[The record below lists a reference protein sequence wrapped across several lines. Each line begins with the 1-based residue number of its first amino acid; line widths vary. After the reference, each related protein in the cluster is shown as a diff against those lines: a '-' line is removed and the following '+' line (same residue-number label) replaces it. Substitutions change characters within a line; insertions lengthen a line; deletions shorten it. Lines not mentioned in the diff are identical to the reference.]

1 MRFLLPLFALCAAPV
16 AAQMPLDS
24 LYLMTQMW
32 HDLPAAEVK
41 AVGLAAGAERPDEV
55 TGALTVLTAR
65 DLAPFRRADPMQ
77 VLQHVAGVNVSEED
91 GFGLRP
97 NIGLRGSG
105 SERSARITVMEDGL
119 LAAPAPYTAPAAYY
133 FPTIARMS
141 SVEVMKGSSQI
152 AFGPATSGGA
162 LNLVSTRIPTEELA
176 GSICIETGEYRG
188 QRAHVA
194 VGGTASLERG
204 DIGYLVEYLGQSSDG
219 FKEVDGGAPSGFDKA
234 DRLVKL
240 RWSPAGRFVQH
251 WTLKAGDVDEV
262 SNETYVGLSEADFAA
277 NPFRR
282 YAGTAED
289 VMTAGQTQLSLTH
302 ELETARWQGTTA
314 VYRTTFERNW
324 YKLDR
329 LVDSAG
335 AVVRLPDAFEGSAF
349 EVLRGRTT
357 VGAERLDLKSN
368 NRVYFAEG
376 VQHRG
381 VWGQPGAAVRVAYGM
396 RAHRDGVDR
405 FEWRDGYRMEEGQ
418 MVLTVPGT
426 PGSAANRVDGAEALA
441 GFVRAT
447 LRKGEWTLTPGVRH
461 ESIRMD
467 RTTYSTADL
476 DRLEAGTFRE
486 NRMRVWLPGVG
497 VHRNFKAG
505 LSAFGGVHRGFQPAG
520 SAPGTEPE
528 RSWNSELGIRLSRR
542 ALSAQITAYHTA
554 FQHLLGSDMAA
565 SGGTGTGDA
574 FNGGSARA
582 QGLEFECAWDPLVR
596 SQGIWSLPI
605 RASYTYTDA
614 RFTESFESDFEPWGT
629 VTTGDRLPY
638 LAPHTAALSA
648 TLTRATFHLDL
659 ATRYTAAMRTSPGTT
674 PDPLATDPALLL
686 DAGLRADLTPH
697 LQARLSA
704 SNLLNSVY
712 AAARRPYGLRPG
724 PPRMLRA
731 ALTWTF

>member
-1 MRFLLPLFALCAAPV
+1 MQYFLPVLLLFAAPV
-16 AAQMPLDS
+16 VAQMPLDS

-65 DLAPFRRADPMQ
+65 DLAPFRHADPMR
-77 VLQHVAGVNVSEED
+77 VLQQVAGVNISEED

-162 LNLVSTRIPTEELA
+162 INLVSTKIPTALLA
-176 GSICIETGEYRG
+176 GSICIETGEYGG
-188 QRAHVA
+188 QRTHVA
-194 VGGTASLERG
+194 VGGTQVLKRG
-204 DIGYLVEYLGQSSDG
+204 DFGYLVEVLGQSSQG
-219 FKEVDGGAPSGFDKA
+219 FKEVDGGAPSGFEKA
-234 DRLVKL
+234 DRLMKL
-240 RWSPAGRFVQH
+240 RWSPSGRFVQH

-262 SNETYVGLSEADFAA
+262 SNETYVGLSDADFAA
-277 NPFRR
+277 DPFRR

-289 VMTAGQTQLSLTH
+289 IMTAGQTQVSLTH
-302 ELETARWQGTTA
+302 EIETARWKGTTA

-335 AVVRLPDAFEGSAF
+335 TVVSLPDAFEGSAF

-357 VGAERLDLKSN
+357 VGAERLELKSN

-381 VWGQPGAAVRVAYGM
+381 AWGAPGAALRVAYGM
-396 RAHRDGVDR
+396 RVHRDGVDR

-418 MVLTVPGT
+418 MYLTDPGT
-426 PGSAANRVDGAEALA
+426 PGSAANRIDGAEALA

-461 ESIRMD
+461 ESIRMN
-467 RTTYSTADL
+467 RTSYSAEDL
-476 DRLEAGTFRE
+476 DRLESGSFRE
-486 NRMRVWLPGVG
+486 NQMSVWLPGAG
-497 VHRNFKAG
+497 VHRNFGAG

-528 RSWNSELGIRLSRR
+528 RSWNSELGIRFSRQV
-542 ALSAQITAYHTA
+542 LSAQITAFHTA
-554 FQHLLGSDMAA
+554 FQHLLGSDLAA

-582 QGLEFECAWDPLVR
+582 KGIEFECAWDPLVR
-596 SQGIWSLPI
+596 SEGIWSLPI

-614 RFTESFESDFEPWGT
+614 RFMEAFESDFEPWGT

-648 TLTRATFHLDL
+648 TLTRTQFHLDL
-659 ATRYTAAMRTSPGTT
+659 ATRYTAAMRTSPGTA
-674 PDPLATDPALLL
+674 PDPFATDPVLLL
-686 DAGLRADLTPH
+686 DAGLRVDLTPH

-704 SNLLNSVY
+704 ANLLNTVY

-724 PPRMLRA
+724 APRMLRA
-731 ALTWTF
+731 ALTWTL